1 MKKVQVP
8 VLVGAAGLVAAAAFV
23 MVPLADDSSSTA
35 PGISVGEP
43 TEEPTPSPVEGN
55 EVFIKSEDGTVT
67 RKNPD
72 GAPSSSALL
81 EEKDAPAPAS
91 RGGSRSDDSH
101 EVCEW
106 DDGEWDCDDA
116 DDDDDYDDA
125 DDDDDDDDDD
135 ED

>member
-23 MVPLADDSSSTA
+23 ILPLGDDGTSSA
-35 PGISVGEP
+35 PGISVSEP
-43 TEEPTPSPVEGN
+43 TETPTLSPLDEN
-55 EVFIKSEDGTVT
+55 EVFMKSEDGTVT
-67 RKNPD
+67 RKSPD
-72 GAPSSSALL
+72 GVPSSSALL

-91 RGGSRSDDSH
+91 RGGSGSDDSN

-116 DDDDDYDDA
+116 DDV
-125 DDDDDDDDDD
+125 DDDDDDDDD
-135 ED
+135 